1 METINAPEIYPGTE
15 QLSTT
20 KNYPASRGPWWET
33 EKVYF
38 RDSINTSFKET
49 AGSKWH
55 HVESSDERPGTPSS
69 NYHIQEVLEEQRA
82 STKHKHTTLFTCISN
97 E

>member
-1 METINAPEIYPGTE
+1 MNAPEIYPGTE
-15 QLSTT
+15 QLYTS
-20 KNYPASRGPWWET
+20 KNYPAFRGPWWET
-33 EKVYF
+33 ETVCF
-38 RDSINTSFKET
+38 RDSISTALKEI

-55 HVESSDERPGTPSS
+55 PVESSDKRPVTPSS

-82 STKHKHTTLFTCISN
+82 SMEHKHTNLLTCVSN